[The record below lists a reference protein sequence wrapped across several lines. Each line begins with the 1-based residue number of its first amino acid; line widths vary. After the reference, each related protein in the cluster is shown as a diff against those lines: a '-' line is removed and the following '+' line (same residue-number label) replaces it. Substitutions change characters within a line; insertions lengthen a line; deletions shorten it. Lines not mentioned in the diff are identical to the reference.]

1 MCQAGLPARFG
12 APAARLC
19 APERLAGP
27 LHPHLRPLVRT
38 GPVLVLLV
46 VPAVALIAGAVALLR
61 SFRLQALQADGSGR
75 GNAPAGPRERR
86 DGPVKA
92 GCR

>member
-1 MCQAGLPARFG
+1 
-12 APAARLC
+12 
-19 APERLAGP
+19 
-27 LHPHLRPLVRT
+27 
-38 GPVLVLLV
+38 VLVLLV

-86 DGPVKA
+86 ERPVKA
-92 GCR
+92 AGYR